1 MTEGKMVRLPPGVT
15 VEQRPIAGGIVYEFA
30 HEGMGCIGRIAC
42 VADGKRRQTQ
52 IGVAVGPLDP
62 DDQEWE
68 ACFEQ
73 LTPIV
78 RAYLAAHG
86 ILRPLPSREDAR
98 HTARLYWRF
107 LQVEPGRELEAFAAG
122 LSLVDYARL
131 CQAGKQALWVAL
143 PDEATGLRRR
153 LKELHVVRRVGQQE
167 ERPDPEDGLYL
178 RNGTRFVRRRTVI
191 RRKGSKRKR
200 SSQLE

>member
-1 MTEGKMVRLPPGVT
+1 MTEAKMVRLPPGVT
-15 VEQRPIAGGIVYEFA
+15 VEQRPIAGGIVYTFT
-30 HEGMGCIGRIAC
+30 HEHTGRIGRIAL
-42 VADGKRRQTQ
+42 VANKKRQQTQ
-52 IGVAVGPLDP
+52 IAVEVGPCDP
-62 DDQEWE
+62 DSSGWE

-73 LTPIV
+73 FTPIV
-78 RAYLAAHG
+78 QAWLAAYG
-86 ILRPLPSREDAR
+86 IPMPLPSREDAR

-122 LSLVDYARL
+122 LSLVDYGRL
-131 CQAGKQALWVAL
+131 CAACKQALWVAL
-143 PDEATGLRRR
+143 PDEATGLRLR
-153 LKELHVVRRVGQQE
+153 LKELHALRNAEQE

-200 SSQLE
+200 SSQME

>member
-1 MTEGKMVRLPPGVT
+1 MTEAKMVRLPPGVT
-15 VEQRPIAGGIVYEFA
+15 VEQRSITGGVVYEFA
-30 HEGMGCIGRIAC
+30 HEQLGRIGRIAL
-42 VADGKRRQTQ
+42 VANSKRRQAQ
-52 IGVAVGPLDP
+52 IAVEVGPADP
-62 DDQEWE
+62 DSQEWE

-73 LTPIV
+73 FTPIV
-78 RAYLAAHG
+78 RASLAAQD
-86 ILRPLPSREDAR
+86 IRVPLPSREDAR

-131 CQAGKQALWVAL
+131 CAACKQALWVAL
-143 PDEATGLRRR
+143 PDEATGLRLR
-153 LKELHVVRRVGQQE
+153 LKELHAARNGEQE

-178 RNGTRFVRRRTVI
+178 RNGTTFVRRRTVR

-200 SSQLE
+200 SS